1 MILRPKKI
9 YPQQEN
15 IGEEDLSTKQHS
27 QEKNSWFLKTHVHKR
42 RAFSFEAQEGQRP
55 EEIGG

>member
-1 MILRPKKI
+1 MILRQNKI
-9 YPQQEN
+9 YRQQEN

-27 QEKNSWFLKTHVHKR
+27 QEKNSWFFGTYVHQR
-42 RAFSFEAQEGQRP
+42 WAFSFKAQEGQRP